1 MIKKFRLKFR
11 NTAPYHLML
20 LPGVMI
26 LLIFRYIPMFGIII
40 AFQRFIPALGVFG
53 PQKWIGLGNFEYLLN
68 LPNSFQ
74 VFYNTL
80 LIASAKIAFG
90 MMVPILFSLLL
101 NEVSKQSFKR
111 IVQTIIYFPYFVSW
125 VIFGGIA
132 IDLLSPSTGIVNEI
146 ISIFGIEPI
155 FFVGNPRWFRATL
168 VATDVW
174 KNFGFGT
181 VIYLASITSIDPT
194 LYEAASI
201 DGAGRFQKMWHITI
215 PGISMI
221 IVLLMVLNIGNIL
234 NAGFEQVFNLYS
246 PMVYRTGDI
255 IDTFVYR
262 LGILQSQFGVA
273 TAVGLFKSVVSFILI
288 SASYYVAY
296 RFFSYRLF

>member
-1 MIKKFRLKFR
+1 
-11 NTAPYHLML
+11 ML

-68 LPNSFQ
+68 LPNTFQ
-74 VFYNTL
+74 VVYNTL

-90 MMVPILFSLLL
+90 MVVPIVFSLLL

-146 ISIFGIEPI
+146 ISAFGIEPI

-168 VATDVW
+168 IATDVW

-221 IVLLMVLNIGNIL
+221 IVLLMVLNLGNIL

-262 LGILQSQFGVA
+262 LGILQAQFGVA
-273 TAVGLFKSVVSFILI
+273 TAVGLFKSVVSFVLI